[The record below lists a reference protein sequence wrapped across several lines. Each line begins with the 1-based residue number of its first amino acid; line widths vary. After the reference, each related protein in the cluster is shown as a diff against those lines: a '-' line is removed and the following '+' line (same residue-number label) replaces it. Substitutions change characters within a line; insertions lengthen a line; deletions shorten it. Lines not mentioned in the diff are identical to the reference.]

1 MPVMAKEKCARE
13 KEIWEFKTQS
23 SKDHISRFFNLKIKA
38 QRDKDL
44 GFELGFIKTL
54 RMIML

>member
-1 MPVMAKEKCARE
+1 MAKEKCARE
-13 KEIWEFKTQS
+13 REIWEFKTQS